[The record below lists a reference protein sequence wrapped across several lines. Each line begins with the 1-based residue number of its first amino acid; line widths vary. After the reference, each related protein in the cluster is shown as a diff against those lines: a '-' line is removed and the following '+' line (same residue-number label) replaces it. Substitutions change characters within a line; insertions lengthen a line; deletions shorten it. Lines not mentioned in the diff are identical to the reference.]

1 MLVAVF
7 TGKDN
12 STSEVTRTCKLLLWA
27 WVAQLLIL
35 LLIMAGCATTSLP
48 TNRELGDVL
57 AGQKTLILLRITVDV
72 DGKPSEP
79 FGATLADDN
88 VGLAFVNADRITRL
102 EFYRSPSD
110 EARRDGW
117 IYLIEDP
124 GTYFLAVQPPRTTDA
139 FSYQFQFRQ
148 APRWRIDALTGSRL
162 VYVGRLHINAL
173 TQRGLLF
180 TRYTMYDLSKTT
192 VQDERNLAQDVA
204 VRFFSDLGPP
214 VTVLME
220 PLSIPALGP

>member
-1 MLVAVF
+1 
-7 TGKDN
+7 
-12 STSEVTRTCKLLLWA
+12 
-27 WVAQLLIL
+27 
-35 LLIMAGCATTSLP
+35 MAGCATTSLP

-88 VGLAFVNADRITRL
+88 VGLAFVTADRITRL

-148 APRWRIDALTGSRL
+148 APRWRIDALAGSRL

-180 TRYTMYDLSKTT
+180 ARYTLYDLSKTT
-192 VQDERNLAQDVA
+192 VQDERTLAQDLA
-204 VRFFSDLGPP
+204 VKFFSNLGSP

-220 PLSIPALGP
+220 SLGIPASNP